1 MIGSEHQIWPNRIIA
16 WLFQSPWIGFGL
28 AIFIFVWAVLIIVRN
43 GLKYHRPFSRQ
54 LEARLEATQFVSDA
68 PTDWQAQETF
78 AARYED
84 IDAAMMAGGKEA
96 AELRHAWTQFTETI
110 VDKDETTL
118 RATSRPEGYFL
129 HLGDDTRILAWWAN
143 IFVAMGLTF
152 TFLGIIAALVRT
164 VDGLS
169 DGNTSAM
176 QSALIGLLTITAAK
190 FWTSIG
196 GVAAS
201 IVLRWFDRRW
211 HSATE
216 RRLETL
222 CDRIEYGTL
231 FSPPQRIATDQLR
244 ELKQQT
250 IAMSEFST
258 KLAVG
263 IADALGEK
271 MQPVI
276 QGLSGIQTSI
286 DDFKGGAFGEIGK
299 EMGAALKEGA
309 GAEMAMLAKALTDMT
324 GNLQGVNDRLE
335 GASGSASEQIAT
347 AAREFSTAS
356 EQMTIAFKTLNENIG
371 GMSDRLT
378 AQAEAAADRAA
389 KGIAEQRD
397 AYEQMADGQRKVM
410 GAMGEEM
417 RNASTV
423 ASAEMVRAVQEAVR
437 AAMEQSDT
445 AIQGALEG
453 FTGATAGIQSAFDAM
468 KGQVADIGE
477 KLSGSASQAA
487 DRNADVLAK
496 AAATL
501 EAATAQASVGMGKAI
516 DEAIT
521 RSAEESSRAISAA
534 FAAFGEKFDKASS
547 GLVETLRSTAG
558 RMEVLSDAIARST
571 GAANDHATKLSD
583 AGREAQG
590 VATMLGR
597 AANDIQGAAGP
608 IREATGR
615 IDSAVGQTQAMLTAM
630 NERGEAHVETVR
642 TLSTSLEETSTTA
655 GNAWRDYRDRFE
667 GVDQDLAAALERIK
681 GASTEHAV
689 HLNDYVGRIDKA
701 LGDAVLRL
709 EGPVI
714 SLGELASQIEDL
726 MTRLK
731 KD

>member
-16 WLFQSPWIGFGL
+16 SLFQSPWIGFGL
-28 AIFIFVWAVLIIVRN
+28 AIFILVWAVLIIVRN

-54 LEARLEATQFVSDA
+54 LEARLAATQFVSDE
-68 PTDWQAQETF
+68 PNDWQAQETF

-201 IVLRWFDRRW
+201 IILRWFDRRW
-211 HSATE
+211 HSVTE

-231 FSPPQRIATDQLR
+231 FSPPQRIAADQLR

-276 QGLSGIQTSI
+276 RGLSGIQTSI
-286 DDFKGGAFGEIGK
+286 DDFKGGAFGDIGK

-347 AAREFSTAS
+347 AAREFSVAS
-356 EQMTIAFKTLNENIG
+356 EQMTRAFQTLNDNIS

-378 AQAEAAADRAA
+378 TQAEAAADRAVR
-389 KGIAEQRD
+389 GIAEQHD

-423 ASAEMVRAVQEAVR
+423 ASAEMVRAVKDAVST
-437 AAMEQSDT
+437 AMAQSNT
-445 AIQGALEG
+445 AIQGALDG

-468 KGQVADIGE
+468 KGQVADLGE

-501 EAATAQASVGMGKAI
+501 EAATAQASTGMGKAI

-534 FAAFGEKFDKASS
+534 FAAFGEKFDMASN
-547 GLVETLRSTAG
+547 GLVDTLRSTAG
-558 RMEVLSDAIARST
+558 RMEVLSNAIERST
-571 GAANDHATKLSD
+571 GAANDHAIKLSD

-630 NERGEAHVETVR
+630 NERSAGHAETVQR
-642 TLSTSLEETSTTA
+642 LSASLEQTSASA
-655 GNAWRDYRDRFE
+655 GNAWSDYRERFE
-667 GVDQDLAAALERIK
+667 GVDQDLAAALEKIK

-689 HLNDYVGRIDKA
+689 HLNDYVGKIDKA
-701 LGDAVLRL
+701 LADAVLRL

-714 SLGELASQIEDL
+714 SLAELSGQIEDL
-726 MTRLK
+726 LSRLERK
-731 KD
+731 